1 MATQAPWTPFGEYD
15 PAQRETPNP
24 FMPVGAAL
32 AYLSIRWR
40 VSSVASGRV
49 QWRPS
54 ERTYVSSVVLRAF
67 DADGQPIVEDVA
79 LVFDPFPHDLV
90 RITSSIA

>member
-32 AYLSIRWR
+32 AYLSNR
-40 VSSVASGRV
+40 
-49 QWRPS
+49 
-54 ERTYVSSVVLRAF
+54 
-67 DADGQPIVEDVA
+67 
-79 LVFDPFPHDLV
+79 
-90 RITSSIA
+90 